1 MSVPNRF
8 AHSDNVG
15 YKLFPLQLE
24 SPEMGAYP
32 SKANLNLI
40 SNEDASSLSHMSVER
55 IVLYTHTNTEL
66 CLCTFE
72 HTHGIQ
78 YILYKL

>member
-1 MSVPNRF
+1 MAVPNRF
-8 AHSDNVG
+8 AHSDNIR
-15 YKLFPLQLE
+15 YKVFPLQLE

-32 SKANLNLI
+32 SKADLNLI
-40 SNEDASSLSHMSVER
+40 SNEDAPSLSNMSVER
-55 IVLYTHTNTEL
+55 IVLYTRTNMEL